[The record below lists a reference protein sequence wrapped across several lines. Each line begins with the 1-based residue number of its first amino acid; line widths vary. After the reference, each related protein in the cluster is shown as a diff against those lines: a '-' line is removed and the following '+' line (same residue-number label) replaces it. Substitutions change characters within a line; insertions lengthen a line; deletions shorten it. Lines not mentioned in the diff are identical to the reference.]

1 VNLLSR
7 FAYTK
12 LLSYIILSLIYCMYM
27 SDLTPIEYN
36 GQLVVDSRLIAE
48 ELGVQHSNFM
58 QLIYNYQTEAEQE
71 FGIYLFET
79 DKLKGRGRPQKYVLL
94 TEDQSNF
101 LLTLVDNTSQSV
113 KLKAKLV
120 RAFSQAKELLKAKFS
135 ASYWY
140 KRLGLAMS
148 DMDKPLQARYFCIY
162 LEMMR
167 FFNELEVRL
176 GYVVPDVNLVTDE
189 YVIPDVSIGKLFNS
203 WLRDED
209 KTVSIELARKVRKE
223 FLGSEEIVDFR
234 DAANLKAGYRP
245 AGKNNYEL
253 VKYNHVFPKES
264 HPTKNIHPVNSYP
277 NRYKS
282 IFHYYLEEHYIP
294 ERCFSYIEKRDPDGI
309 EQIKLTLSLMP
320 DNAKSALSKT
330 LAGRFIQNL
339 LPPGK

>member
-1 VNLLSR
+1 V
-7 FAYTK
+7 FPP
-12 LLSYIILSLIYCMYM
+12 SL
-27 SDLTPIEYN
+27 D
-36 GQLVVDSRLIAE
+36 
-48 ELGVQHSNFM
+48 
-58 QLIYNYQTEAEQE
+58 NYQTEAEQE

-189 YVIPDVSIGKLFNS
+189 YVIPDVSIGKLCLFLFVRS
-203 WLRDED
+203 IYLVSSEVLVAAYLIKFLLR
-209 KTVSIELARKVRKE
+209 
-223 FLGSEEIVDFR
+223 FLLG
-234 DAANLKAGYRP
+234 
-245 AGKNNYEL
+245 
-253 VKYNHVFPKES
+253 
-264 HPTKNIHPVNSYP
+264 
-277 NRYKS
+277 
-282 IFHYYLEEHYIP
+282 
-294 ERCFSYIEKRDPDGI
+294 
-309 EQIKLTLSLMP
+309 M
-320 DNAKSALSKT
+320 
-330 LAGRFIQNL
+330 L
-339 LPPGK
+339 LF